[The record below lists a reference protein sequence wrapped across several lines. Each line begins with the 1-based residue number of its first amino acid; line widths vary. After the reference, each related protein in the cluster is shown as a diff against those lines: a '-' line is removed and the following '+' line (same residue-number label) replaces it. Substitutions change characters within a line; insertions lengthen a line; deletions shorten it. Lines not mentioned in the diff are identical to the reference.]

1 MELKFKKL
9 QEDAVLPSY
18 ANPNDAGLDLT
29 AVSFTQE
36 FDKSGKLVLVYHTGL
51 SVEIPEGHVGLIF
64 MRSSVSQKSM
74 SMCNAVAVIDCDY
87 KGEILVKF
95 KITTDALPTIY
106 QPGEKIAQLVVMPYP
121 KMEPVIVEE
130 LSGED
135 RGGGFGSTDKKEE
148 NEESF
153 IHCFYSLCRRSI
165 QGIRRQR
172 YLCHD
177 QMRNRCLYE
186 NNCVGIRR

>member
-1 MELKFKKL
+1 MKLKFKKL

-29 AVSFTQE
+29 AISFTQE

-51 SVEIPEGHVGLIF
+51 SVEIPEGHMGLIF

-87 KGEILVKF
+87 KGEILLKF

-106 QPGEKIAQLVVMPYP
+106 QPGEKIAQLVVI
-121 KMEPVIVEE
+121 PVIVEE
-130 LSGED
+130 LAGED

-148 NEESF
+148 NEDTEQGRESGATEGDNQ
-153 IHCFYSLCRRSI
+153 SV
-165 QGIRRQR
+165 Q
-172 YLCHD
+172 
-177 QMRNRCLYE
+177 
-186 NNCVGIRR
+186 